1 MINQRVLIPISQSRM
16 DKLQA
21 IANRD
26 NLPVW
31 LIINRMIDDFI
42 YGKADNSLYDELED
56 LPSRG
61 A

>member
-1 MINQRVLIPISQSRM
+1 MINQRVLIPISQHRM

-31 LIINRMIDDFI
+31 LIINRMIDDLI
-42 YGKADNSLYDELED
+42 YEKADNSLYDELED

>member
-1 MINQRVLIPISQSRM
+1 M

-31 LIINRMIDDFI
+31 LIINRMIDDLI
-42 YGKADNSLYDELED
+42 YEKADNSLYDELED